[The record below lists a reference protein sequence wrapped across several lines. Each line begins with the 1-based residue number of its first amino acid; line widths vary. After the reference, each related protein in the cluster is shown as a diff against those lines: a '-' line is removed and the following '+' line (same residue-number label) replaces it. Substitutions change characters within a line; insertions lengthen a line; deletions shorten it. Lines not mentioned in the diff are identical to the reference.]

1 MVKWID
7 KCWLAP
13 RDGPPGKSFSMKYGY
28 TWLLTSAVQW
38 AAGEVIQY
46 EMFVRSVLAPAAK
59 VAGALCCGYGNLW
72 CYDETGKRHDR
83 NHLGPHGQTA
93 EISLNKQDHS
103 RDLRPRHIYF
113 PQFSIGAAHPS
124 PTAAAAAQPGGACT
138 ASTFPDRS
146 HHLTTLRP
154 RAPWQHFQALEVLDS
169 ECRFVPI
176 PSSLAS
182 PDANRHHWQDQHF
195 LSSLWNGRL

>member
-1 MVKWID
+1 MGRRGSHSVWNVCEVGACSSRKGSWSALLWVRQSMVLRRNREAARSKSPRSTLTWTNSWNIIEQTRPLTIATTASQVL
-7 KCWLAP
+7 WL
-13 RDGPPGKSFSMKYGY
+13 S
-28 TWLLTSAVQW
+28 W
-38 AAGEVIQY
+38 
-46 EMFVRSVLAPAAK
+46 
-59 VAGALCCGYGNLW
+59 
-72 CYDETGKRHDR
+72 
-83 NHLGPHGQTA
+83 
-93 EISLNKQDHS
+93 
-103 RDLRPRHIYF
+103 DLRPRHIYF
-113 PQFSIGAAHPS
+113 PQFSIGAVHPS
-124 PTAAAAAQPGGACT
+124 PTAAAAAQPGGAGT